1 MKINYFKLLSPF
13 RGLKENYSIEFK
25 NHSNGERIEPICFV
39 GLNGSGKSNVLEA
52 ISEAFFYLEAYSEER
67 SKYQLRKYK
76 TGFGFELEFEIN
88 PAWQDVNI
96 SWDKLKGYNWNGLGN
111 MRIQYIKECNEL
123 PQMILH
129 GEVNTITTISNRE
142 SFILPNRIVA
152 YSSGMNEL
160 ISNPFYKIDY
170 FYVENLRE
178 QSKGIDTYRP
188 QLNRM
193 FILDYEANKIATI
206 CSQLYSKDNNI
217 NVLNEEI
224 EVKELKSF
232 SIYLRTNRPN
242 FVDFKFPSSISL
254 IIEKLISCASSEAAT
269 NSVFK
274 KKLTFDLEEIKEKF
288 HKNWRTAF
296 DLFRDLYQL
305 RLMNTFLIPDALIKK
320 ARDVEFGKNL
330 SAWLPKPTLVNQ
342 IFFIDEICF
351 SGKNDEQ
358 IYYKHL
364 SDGEHQLLHSLS
376 GLMLLEAK
384 NSIYI
389 FDEPD
394 THFNPEWRSKYISL
408 LNRVLKDKVK
418 EQLIFVTSHSPF
430 IISDCKRENVFLFT
444 KGESAPTNPK
454 INTFGTSVNILTEEI
469 FKKHESISD
478 SPLGVIEKIK
488 KREFNTLDDIQQAKE
503 SARVLGESVE
513 KVLLFRELIIK
524 ENELKAND

>member
-1 MKINYFKLLSPF
+1 MKINHFKILSPF

-39 GLNGSGKSNVLEA
+39 GLNGSGKSNILEA

-76 TGFGFELEFEIN
+76 TGFGFDLEFEIN
-88 PAWQDVNI
+88 PTWQELNI
-96 SWDKLKGYNWNGLGN
+96 SWDKLEGFTWSGLEN
-111 MRIQYIKECNEL
+111 IRIQYIKECNEL
-123 PQMILH
+123 PKMILH
-129 GEVNTITTISNRE
+129 GDVKTSTITNRD

-160 ISNPFYKIDY
+160 ISNPFHKIDF

-178 QSKGIDTYRP
+178 QAKGIDTYRP

-206 CSQLYSKDNNI
+206 CSQIFSHENNI
-217 NVLNEEI
+217 ETLNDELEL
-224 EVKELKSF
+224 KELKSF

-242 FVDFKFPSSISL
+242 FVNFQFPSSISL
-254 IIEKLISCASSEAAT
+254 IIEKLTACATSQGETDSA
-269 NSVFK
+269 FK
-274 KKLTFDLEEIKEKF
+274 KKLIFDLDKARANF
-288 HKNWRTAF
+288 HNQWRTAF
-296 DLFRDLYQL
+296 ELFKDLYQL

-320 ARDVEFGKNL
+320 ARDLDFGKNL
-330 SAWLPKPTLVNQ
+330 SAWLPKPTPVNQ
-342 IFFIDEICF
+342 IFYIDEICF
-351 SGKNDEQ
+351 RGKNDEQ
-358 IYYKHL
+358 IFYKHL

-408 LNRVLKDKVK
+408 LNRVLKEKVK
-418 EQLIFVTSHSPF
+418 EQLIFITSHSPF
-430 IISDCKRENVFLFT
+430 IISDCKRENVYLFT
-444 KGESAPTNPK
+444 KGETSPTNPK

-469 FKKHESISD
+469 FKKRESIGE
-478 SPLGVIEKIK
+478 SPLEVIETIK
-488 KREFNTLDDIQQAKE
+488 KGELNTLDDILQAKE